1 MLEWTT
7 QGFTQLCFK
16 QSFKA
21 NKMKIKWQVKL
32 LWTKNTGKMWY
43 SCVELP
49 SRKETQTRVE

>member
-21 NKMKIKWQVKL
+21 NKMKIKWL
-32 LWTKNTGKMWY
+32 GEAFMNIEY
-43 SCVELP
+43 
-49 SRKETQTRVE
+49 R